1 VIASLH
7 MRELE
12 PSKALRTLVKG
23 RLAGTPGL
31 LAGDVVLV
39 TRLGPELLP
48 RPHLNRVAAF
58 AFWSDEDALER
69 FQETGMGGVLAEGW
83 QMRMRPARLVGS
95 WRGLGS
101 LAGQELPME
110 TDEPTAALTL
120 GRLRPSQLVRFL
132 KASAGAE
139 RDAVESAAMLASC
152 GLGRPPEL
160 VSTFSV
166 WKDVAAMRDYIT
178 GTWVDGHRL
187 AVHSHGA
194 KPFHRESAFVR
205 LRPLSVSGETP
216 WWPGLDGRAL
226 TGRPLDV
233 ASAA

>member
-1 VIASLH
+1 MIASLH
-7 MRELE
+7 MRELA

-39 TRLGPELLP
+39 TRLGGELLP
-48 RPHLNRVAAF
+48 RPHLHRVATF

-69 FQETGMGGVLAEGW
+69 FQEGQLGSLLSGGW
-83 QMRMRPARLVGS
+83 QLRMQPARLAGS

-101 LAGQELPME
+101 LAGHEVAME
-110 TDEPTAALTL
+110 MDEPAAALTL
-120 GRLRPSQLVRFL
+120 GRLRPSQVVRFL
-132 KASAGAE
+132 KASARAE
-139 RDAVESAAMLASC
+139 RDAVESGAMLASC

-166 WKDVAAMRDYIT
+166 WRDLAAMRDYVT
-178 GTWVDGHRL
+178 GAGPDGHPL
-187 AVHSHGA
+187 AVRSHGA

-205 LRPLSVSGETP
+205 LRPLSVSGEAP